1 MPSRSKAQQRLFGA
15 ALGAK
20 RGAKSFPLAQKLAG
34 QMTEPQLI
42 DMTQAPKMPRKAPTS
57 KMANMPKMPQRIKVP
72 KVQSYL

>member
-1 MPSRSKAQQRLFGA
+1 MPAKSAAQQRLFGA

-42 DMTQAPKMPRKAPTS
+42 DMTKAPKAPKIPRIPQVKVPMPKMPRVKT
-57 KMANMPKMPQRIKVP
+57 
-72 KVQSYL
+72 QSYL